1 MKKLE
6 RRPPHCLTGCPNFAT
21 GKCLC
26 RSIIPEKSC
35 PFAFP
40 FVSMAVSRLAFPTLM
55 VPSLFMF
62 RHSVKSLTAYW
73 AMSKSTF
80 LQWVVKIEA
89 HVNFPERYSFF
100 SSRSLLVSRVFSEG
114 NGLTFNRDELL
125 GWKSWGKNG
134 SPLFGHK
141 RQFKWEIP
149 ISFLVSHSLFPSTH
163 LKLTKQTKKV

>member
-6 RRPPHCLTGCPNFAT
+6 RRPPHCLTGCPNFEA

-26 RSIIPEKSC
+26 RSIIPGESC

-55 VPSLFMF
+55 VPSLFMV
-62 RHSVKSLTAYW
+62 RHSVKSLTAYR

-89 HVNFPERYSFF
+89 HVNFPERYSSFF
-100 SSRSLLVSRVFSEG
+100 F
-114 NGLTFNRDELL
+114 
-125 GWKSWGKNG
+125 
-134 SPLFGHK
+134 
-141 RQFKWEIP
+141 Q
-149 ISFLVSHSLFPSTH
+149 
-163 LKLTKQTKKV
+163 KLAGFQAVQ